1 MTVWIG
7 CLFPWMV
14 RKSRDVLGRKINSGW
29 SWEPLSHH
37 TWPFLLMLIHW
48 YSEMYCKWFRKRTD
62 GGIYSNLSGRKI
74 MRTLIGMIHS
84 CAGHNKQLCF
94 HIEVRLRSFAAA
106 TVRSCFP
113 LPVQFWRLSW
123 GYEDVP
129 VLSHG
134 PVKLGPLFLGSMPPH
149 KPLPEELYHAPL
161 SLVCRQGT
169 QGIIHSIW

>member
-1 MTVWIG
+1 MDEAESLSVITHGLFCWCWYTDIQRCTVSDSERELMAAFIQI
-7 CLFPWMV
+7 CQE
-14 RKSRDVLGRKINSGW
+14 GR
-29 SWEPLSHH
+29 
-37 TWPFLLMLIHW
+37 
-48 YSEMYCKWFRKRTD
+48 
-62 GGIYSNLSGRKI
+62 I